1 MRITSILEN
10 QKIEKRIAITPEIA
24 KKYISLGFEVS
35 LSENYGNHLGI
46 KDEEYKELGVS
57 ISKDEK
63 EIISSADI
71 IVQLGLLDDDKSS
84 LFKENQSFI
93 GVLNPYENK
102 DKINDLVK
110 KNINTFSL
118 ELLPRITRAQS
129 MDILS
134 SQANL
139 AGYKAVVES
148 FAHFEKAI
156 PMMMTAAGTI
166 PAAKVLVVGAGVAG
180 LQAIATA
187 KRMGAI
193 VFATDV
199 RLASKEQVESLGG
212 KFLTVEGA
220 ENLETEGGYAK
231 EASDDFK
238 KKQEELLS
246 ETLKKIDIVVCT
258 ALIPGKK
265 APIIIKEDMI
275 NNMKAGSI
283 IYDLA
288 AIQGGNT
295 AHTKVDEIVDKNGV
309 KIMGESNILNKLP
322 TSASNLYAKNV
333 FNFVSNLYDKE
344 NITLFKSLL
353 RQELNAAGLII
364 NATLNLSL
372 SHTEANIIQET
383 MIRFKIAIDKL
394 SEHIQIKDPQK
405 SIKRRSHETYI
416 LSKTMRIRLAKKSD
430 IWLLYNW
437 VNKIDSIEN
446 KLITNKKIPKTDHKI
461 WYENSLKNKNRYIW
475 IIENQH
481 IAIGQL
487 RFDINEDK
495 KLCFIDIYIDK
506 EHRKNNFGQN
516 AYKSSY

>member
-1 MRITSILEN
+1 MKIASILEN
-10 QKIEKRIAITPEIA
+10 QKIEKRLAITPEIA
-24 KKYISLGFEVS
+24 KKYIALGLEVS
-35 LSENYGNHLGI
+35 LYENYGSHLGI

-57 ISKDEK
+57 ILEDEK
-63 EIISSADI
+63 EIIANADI

-84 LFKENQSFI
+84 LLKENQTFI
-93 GVLNPYENK
+93 GVLNPYDNK
-102 DKINDLVK
+102 EKISNLVK
-110 KNINTFSL
+110 KNVNTFSL

-148 FAHFEKAI
+148 FSNFEKAI

-199 RLASKEQVESLGG
+199 RMASKEQVESLGG
-212 KFLTVEGA
+212 KFLTVEGS

-246 ETLKKIDIVVCT
+246 ETLKKIDIVICT

-265 APIIIKEDMI
+265 APVIIREDMI
-275 NNMKAGSI
+275 NNMMPGSI

-295 AHTKVDEIVDKNGV
+295 AHTKVDEIVYKNGV
-309 KIMGESNILNKLP
+309 KIMGESNILNKLA

-344 NITLFKSLL
+344 N
-353 RQELNAAGLII
+353 
-364 NATLNLSL
+364 
-372 SHTEANIIQET
+372 
-383 MIRFKIAIDKL
+383 
-394 SEHIQIKDPQK
+394 
-405 SIKRRSHETYI
+405 
-416 LSKTMRIRLAKKSD
+416 
-430 IWLLYNW
+430 
-437 VNKIDSIEN
+437 
-446 KLITNKKIPKTDHKI
+446 KKININLDD
-461 WYENSLKNKNRYIW
+461 E
-475 IIENQH
+475 IIEKTL
-481 IAIGQL
+481 I
-487 RFDINEDK
+487 K
-495 KLCFIDIYIDK
+495 
-506 EHRKNNFGQN
+506 
-516 AYKSSY
+516 